1 MNENKDLV
9 FSITYR
15 ACKPI
20 NIGDVYYH
28 VERVG
33 TQRFTENC
41 LVCDG
46 KGSVDIKGYT
56 VKCPACS
63 NYRRAD
69 NAVDVGE
76 YAVRRYRIFGV
87 NFDYPHKDWAFD
99 GRGGRMFVS
108 LYHKTGVGHYM
119 NNSSNKTIAVDQFS
133 RFLNGAEEESDPEWT
148 FYDNYKLAVA
158 KAAELNAEQ
167 LVKLEEFDATFG
179 TEHAKNFVPKVKND
193 PKSK

>member
-1 MNENKDLV
+1 MENKDHV
-9 FSITYR
+9 FSVTYS

-20 NIGDVYYH
+20 NIGDVYYR
-28 VERVG
+28 VERVS

-41 LVCDG
+41 LICDG

-108 LYHKTGVGHYM
+108 LYHKTGVGYYM

>member
-1 MNENKDLV
+1 MNENKDHI
-9 FSITYR
+9 FRRAYR

-20 NIGDVYYH
+20 NIGDVYYR
-28 VERVG
+28 VECAG
-33 TQRFTENC
+33 TRRFAETC

-63 NYRRAD
+63 SYRSAD
-69 NAVDVGE
+69 NAVNIQE

-87 NFDYPHKDWAFD
+87 NFEYPHKDWAFD
-99 GRGGRMFVS
+99 GRGGRILVS
-108 LYHKTGVGHYM
+108 LYHKTGSGYYADNTSHATVEVG
-119 NNSSNKTIAVDQFS
+119 QFS
-133 RFLNGAEEESDPEWT
+133 RFLNGAEEKSDPSWT
-148 FYDNYKLAVA
+148 FYDNYKLAVK

-179 TEHAKNFVPKVKND
+179 TEHAKNFVPKAKND

>member
-1 MNENKDLV
+1 MNENKDHV
-9 FSITYR
+9 FSVTYI

-20 NIGDVYYH
+20 KIGDVYYR

-76 YAVRRYRIFGV
+76 YAVRRYRIHGV
-87 NFDYPHKDWAFD
+87 SFDYPHKDWAFD

-108 LYHKTGVGHYM
+108 LYHKTGAGYYM
-119 NNSSNKTIAVDQFS
+119 NNTSAKTIAADQFS